1 MLREFI
7 EVDNDL
13 FRVYIFCHTVMDRLF
28 TAVIQK
34 QYKNEHIFK
43 VYFIYSVNTLLYTT
57 NRSKMKQN
65 YCCVIVLS
73 HINGHFATMLLSS
86 TKKLFSFSYEFALWI
101 LQINSCYFKRI
112 Y

>member
-1 MLREFI
+1 MLREFM

-13 FRVYIFCHTVMDRLF
+13 FRVYIFCHTVMDRIF

-43 VYFIYSVNTLLYTT
+43 VYCQYFMYTT

-73 HINGHFATMLLSS
+73 HINRHFATMLLSS
-86 TKKLFSFSYEFALWI
+86 TKKLFSFSYEYALWI